1 MIYVGNWVGS
11 TTNQTSLVETNV
23 AKTAVFPPSWDP
35 KLVDP
40 VASLEGGRW
49 KTKII
54 QKSPSRKETKIGTP
68 PKNGGLMWFVDVFSL
83 FHLASFSSFLL
94 SCFVLGG
101 WNPLGYTVYMM
112 SWCLFPPCSP
122 QNLGC
127 FWFLFDPKK
136 PIFHPEKRRPPHV
149 SEEIEPCTC
158 GFSGIWPGNAAESQ
172 CSFTL
177 LTHGNR
183 FIHHIWNEEIAPC
196 LKENCPLGLGGSKVW
211 NMCWCAWLV
220 N

>member
-1 MIYVGNWVGS
+1 MRQKLGP
-11 TTNQTSLVETNV
+11 L
-23 AKTAVFPPSWDP
+23 PP
-35 KLVDP
+35 K
-40 VASLEGGRW
+40 
-49 KTKII
+49 
-54 QKSPSRKETKIGTP
+54 
-68 PKNGGLMWFVDVFSL
+68 KNGGLMWFVDVCFL
-83 FHLASFSSFLL
+83 FHLAFFQLP
-94 SCFVLGG
+94 CVFFLGG
-101 WNPLGYTVYMM
+101 RCNPGGYSYMM
-112 SWCLFPPCSP
+112 SWFLFPPCSP
-122 QNLGC
+122 PKCGL

-149 SEEIEPCTC
+149 SEEIDPCTC

-183 FIHHIWNEEIAPC
+183 LLHHTWNEEIAPC
-196 LKENCPLGLGGSKVW
+196 LKENCLSLGGSKVW